1 MLDVLAIT
9 APIYLVV
16 AAGYLCTR
24 AGLFERAD
32 MRVFGKYVIHLALPA
47 LLFNALSRRSVNEVL
62 EPVFIAA
69 YAFGSLAAL
78 GIGIAW
84 ARRSGKGLAASAIVG
99 MGMSCPNSG
108 FIGFPLVAQVFGP
121 ATAGVGLALAMVVEN
136 FLTIP
141 LALAIAES
149 AGAEGAGGS
158 RAARLRHAFAQSMRG
173 VARNPMIHG
182 IALGFA
188 FSLFGWQLPAPVAR
202 TVDLFALACA
212 SLSLFVA
219 GGSLVGIQVRGA
231 ARDVTVIAAGKLL
244 LHPLAVLLALW
255 LLPPMDPQLR
265 LALVLMAAVPM
276 FGIYPIMAQK
286 YGQDGLAAAAQLGA
300 TVASF
305 FTLTAMVWFLQRG

>member
-1 MLDVLAIT
+1 VLDVLVIT

-32 MRVFGKYVIHLALPA
+32 MRVLGKYVIHLALPA
-47 LLFNALSRRSVNEVL
+47 LLFNALSRRSAAEVL
-62 EPVFIAA
+62 EPLFILA
-69 YAFGSLAAL
+69 YAFGSLVAL
-78 GIGIAW
+78 GLGILW
-84 ARRSGKGLAASAIVG
+84 ARRAGKDLAASAIVG

-121 ATAGVGLALAMVVEN
+121 ATAGIGLALAMVVEN
-136 FLTIP
+136 FVTIP

-149 AGAEGAGGS
+149 AGGPGGGT
-158 RAARLRHAFAQSMRG
+158 RGERLRRALAQSMRG

-188 FSLFGWQLPAPVAR
+188 FSLFGWQLPAPLAR
-202 TVDLFALACA
+202 AVDLFALACA

-219 GGSLVGIQVRGA
+219 GGSLVGIQLRGA
-231 ARDVTVIAAGKLL
+231 LRDVAVVGAGKLL
-244 LHPLAVLLALW
+244 LHPLAVLLAVW
-255 LLPPMDPQLR
+255 LLPPMDPQLQ
-265 LALVLMAAVPM
+265 LAGVLMAAVPM
-276 FGIYPIMAQK
+276 FGIYPILAQK

-300 TVASF
+300 TVVSF
-305 FTLTAMVWFLQRG
+305 FTLTAAVWVLRG